1 MAGGNGR
8 MNGEGAQDEG
18 SRPPGVLAVA
28 DSSVHL
34 RAQNGLGSGQ
44 GGEPEPRPPIGGLRY
59 AGRYLRG
66 QISRAL
72 GFFLL
77 VAIIAVAGS
86 ALVIRGSIFTVDWYP
101 RWEDIL
107 LRLAAVFSLSFLP
120 AWLFLRFM
128 KTRAASVWTE
138 YVFNL
143 HRLCVDEPG
152 FLPEPPATS
161 IYHERWRTSR
171 ERHRNGARRAG
182 SSETSGPT
190 IYEQKFEAYY
200 GRGTASPNPGRASHF
215 RIETFFPV
223 LLCTWIFAL
232 GWVMVLGRESTFDV
246 ATKLTAGDV
255 LAFAFMGGYVFALQ
269 MLVRRYFQAD
279 LRPSAYLNAV
289 VRVLT
294 AMVVAGVVW
303 RGQVAGLVR
312 PGDWTEAQQL
322 ALSFGIGFFPI
333 AGLQALQGLFSAAMR
348 RVVPTLASC
357 YPLGD
362 IDGLNLW
369 YESRLLEEGIE
380 DMQNLATA
388 NLVDVILHTRVPV
401 GRLVDWV
408 DQAYLY
414 LHLAPPAKRRR
425 DGWVG
430 SERANFR
437 RVGIRTATDLED
449 AMGRRADHET
459 EDVPPSL
466 EDPVTRSLNDA
477 WKADGVSIVSTV
489 LRTLA
494 REPNMR
500 HVRKWREDWDDRDG
514 SRPEENHQMATV
526 GPSAESI
533 APASDAGSVTDGGQ
547 LEAPDAG
554 DTGPS
559 AAPAQ
564 VKGGAASEVN

>member
-1 MAGGNGR
+1 
-8 MNGEGAQDEG
+8 MNGERAQDK
-18 SRPPGVLAVA
+18 
-28 DSSVHL
+28 
-34 RAQNGLGSGQ
+34 GSG
-44 GGEPEPRPPIGGLRY
+44 GKPESLPGIGGLRLT
-59 AGRYLRG
+59 GRYLRG

-72 GFFLL
+72 GLFLL
-77 VAIIAVAGS
+77 VAIIAVAAS
-86 ALVIRGSIFTVDWYP
+86 ALVIRANVWTVDWYP
-101 RWEDIL
+101 RWENIL

-138 YVFNL
+138 YVFTL
-143 HRLCVDEPG
+143 HRLRVDEPG
-152 FLPEPPATS
+152 FLPEPPVTS

-171 ERHRNGARRAG
+171 ERLREDAPRAG
-182 SSETSGPT
+182 SSETAGTT

-200 GRGTASPNPGRASHF
+200 GRGTASHNSGRTSHF

-232 GWVMVLGRESTFDV
+232 GWVMVLARESTFDV

-294 AMVVAGVVW
+294 AVVVAGVVW

-312 PGDWTEAQQL
+312 PGDWTESQQL

-333 AGLQALQGLFSAAMR
+333 AGLQALQGVFSAAVR

-408 DQAYLY
+408 DQAHLY
-414 LHLAPPAKRRR
+414 LHLAPPRKRRR
-425 DGWVG
+425 GEWVDSDRG
-430 SERANFR
+430 NFR

-449 AMGRRADHET
+449 AMGRRADCEA
-459 EDVPPSL
+459 EESL
-466 EDPVTRSLNDA
+466 HPLENPISRSLHEA
-477 WKADGVSIVSTV
+477 WKADGVSIASTV

-500 HVRKWREDWDDRDG
+500 HVREWREDWHDRDG
-514 SRPEENHQMATV
+514 NPQEESDVRHS
-526 GPSAESI
+526 GSI
-533 APASDAGSVTDGGQ
+533 AGVNDGLGVPAH
-547 LEAPDAG
+547 PDAAM
-554 DTGPS
+554 T
-559 AAPAQ
+559 
-564 VKGGAASEVN
+564 ASP